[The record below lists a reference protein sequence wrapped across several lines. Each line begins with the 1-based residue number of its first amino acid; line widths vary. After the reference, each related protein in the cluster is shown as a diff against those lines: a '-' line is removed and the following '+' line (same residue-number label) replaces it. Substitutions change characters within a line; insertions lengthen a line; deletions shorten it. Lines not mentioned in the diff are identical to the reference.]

1 MTTIRAQMSIF
12 ILFFRF
18 LEFCGFFFSRYLK
31 QFRGYDYE
39 KYACKILSA
48 GDRYIK
54 LSYKFDINLV
64 HNLVKSRFMDLHS
77 GS

>member
-1 MTTIRAQMSIF
+1 M
-12 ILFFRF
+12 
-18 LEFCGFFFSRYLK
+18 GFFFRYLK
-31 QFRGYDYE
+31 RFRGYDYE

-48 GDRYIK
+48 GDRYIH

-64 HNLVKSRFMDLHS
+64 RNLVKSDKSRFMDLHS